1 MWTQLDNLADSILDP
16 DTFEIKDNLDIY
28 EFLDEVE
35 TTLAMTEAQDA
46 LFATF
51 SEVLAAW

>member
-28 EFLDEVE
+28 AVLDEVE

>member
-1 MWTQLDNLADSILDP
+1 MMTQLDNLAASILDP
-16 DTFEIKDNLDIY
+16 DTFEIKDDLDIY
-28 EFLDEVE
+28 AFLDEVE

-46 LFATF
+46 LLATF

>member
-1 MWTQLDNLADSILDP
+1 MWTQLDNLAASILDP